1 MFDDNYYLIAYDKW
15 IYLLKLNLLIS
26 NYKRNELLVA
36 YEKLLKKEITHKDY
50 YDNYN
55 SYCFFLIKEW
65 NTVYYY

>member
-1 MFDDNYYLIAYDKW
+1 MFKTDSYLIAYDKW

-36 YEKLLKKEITHKDY
+36 YEKLLKKEITYKDY